1 MRIFLILLIIV
12 LMSAAVGC
20 IFSMNDDYDKVSDG
34 SGVYSITGNFIDNSG
49 NPIVGL
55 SVELRGESNATEVTD
70 ESGAYIFENVAIG
83 PYTVTPGDKGT
94 GSKSIF
100 VSNGNVDV
108 GTNSDGHGGNIN
120 GDYSCSGCH

>member
-1 MRIFLILLIIV
+1 
-12 LMSAAVGC
+12 MSAAVGC

-55 SVELRGESNATEVTD
+55 SVELSGDSKATEVTD
-70 ESGAYIFENVAIG
+70 GSGAYIFENVAIG
-83 PYTVTPGDKGT
+83 SYTVTPGDKGT
-94 GSKSIF
+94 GSKSILI
-100 VSNGNVDV
+100 SNGNVDV